1 MQLLEQQ
8 RKLMSAILAS
18 YQAGGTSTNDT
29 WKDICESLSN
39 DMAERPYLRAIFA
52 YIASNDWY
60 RILDEPGLPLRERMA
75 VALRVLGDD
84 EMSIYLNRT
93 LEKLVQ
99 EGDVEGVVVTGLTH
113 IGVDLLEKALDRY
126 GDVQTASLIMSYIV
140 PKRFRDI
147 RVEDWVEKYVI

>member
-1 MQLLEQQ
+1 
-8 RKLMSAILAS
+8 MSAILAS
-18 YQAGGTSTNDT
+18 YQAGGMSTNDT

-39 DMAERPYLRAIFA
+39 DMVERPYLRAIFA

-75 VALRVLGDD
+75 VALRVLSDD
-84 EMSIYLNRT
+84 DMSIYLNRT
-93 LEKLVQ
+93 LDKLVL
-99 EGDVEGVVVTGLTH
+99 EGDVEGVVVTGLTP
-113 IGVDLLEKALDRY
+113 IGVDLLERALDRF

-147 RVEDWVEKYVI
+147 RVEDWVEK

>member
-1 MQLLEQQ
+1 
-8 RKLMSAILAS
+8 MSAILAS
-18 YQAGGTSTNDT
+18 YQAGGTSTNTT
-29 WKDICESLSN
+29 WKDICESLSD

-75 VALRVLGDD
+75 VALRVLSDD
-84 EMSIYLNRT
+84 DMSVYLHRT
-93 LEKLVQ
+93 LDKLVQ
-99 EGDVEGVVVTGLTH
+99 EGDVEGVVVTGLTP
-113 IGVDLLEKALDRY
+113 IGVDLLERALDRF

-147 RVEDWVEKYVI
+147 RVEDWVEK